1 MMSLEH
7 VLVFVI
13 VMPVLA
19 TVEEI
24 VVIVMT
30 AWMDGIGL
38 KMKLLAQVNYFFL
51 GNFLFGKVS

>member
-1 MMSLEH
+1 MSLEH

-38 KMKLLAQVNYFFL
+38 KMKLLA
-51 GNFLFGKVS
+51 

>member
-1 MMSLEH
+1 MSLEH

-38 KMKLLAQVNYFFL
+38 KMTLHAQVNYLFL
-51 GNFLFGKVS
+51 WNFLCGKLF